1 MEDKE
6 YIRQALE
13 KELIQVTTRLQM
25 LDLIEERLLQ
35 MKQLA
40 QSVINEDLTDD
51 EIEKINKK
59 ISELKGQI
67 NLLEGETDGY
77 KH

>member
-1 MEDKE
+1 MEDME

-13 KELIQVTTRLQM
+13 KELIQVTTTLQM

-59 ISELKGQI
+59 ISELKEQI
-67 NLLEGETDGY
+67 ELLGGETDGY